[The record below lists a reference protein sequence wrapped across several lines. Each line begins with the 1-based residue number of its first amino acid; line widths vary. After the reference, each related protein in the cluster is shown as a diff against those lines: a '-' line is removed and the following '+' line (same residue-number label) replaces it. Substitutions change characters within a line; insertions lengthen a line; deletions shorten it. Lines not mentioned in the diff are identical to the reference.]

1 MGMSSKFH
9 TKLQDELV
17 QLGSKLG
24 FLATKEYPL
33 KNIYPGYSPIIDVVW
48 FYPLSEAQSLA
59 INKVYDLWPYWKGS
73 KALYPY
79 AAFEITSLDATSK
92 TIMSEIWNLKLAGFR
107 YSFNVVPSKNPKHPD
122 YMHKERAERIAR
134 TLKHFS
140 GMGDAFVVSIEELQK
155 IIYNMKSSHSSKP
168 PTKES
173 SLFKTPRLK
182 NNLHNNVM
190 RNLAEF
196 GRKHDF
202 ISVIEYTPKWLKRL
216 EKRVTFIRHDVAWL
230 LELPAN
236 TEIQFKEFL
245 ISLGVNPIRDVNPIE
260 VLTFEVELGTFDKH
274 SIGSVLNLAKITG
287 RGVLVI
293 ENKKPNLVETVKL
306 ISFNRV
312 DVRSIAECEKLFG
325 NLK

>member
-1 MGMSSKFH
+1 MSPATLH
-9 TKLQDELV
+9 TELQNELV
-17 QLGSKLG
+17 QLGNKFG

-33 KNIYPGYSPIIDVVW
+33 ENLYPGYSPIIDVVW
-48 FYPLSEAQSLA
+48 FYPLSEAQSSA
-59 INKVYDLWPYWKGS
+59 IYRVYDLWPYWKGS

-140 GMGDAFVVSIEELQK
+140 GVSDAFVISIKELQK
-155 IIYNMKSSHSSKP
+155 VIYNMKNSHSDVSHI
-168 PTKES
+168 KEPL
-173 SLFKTPRLK
+173 LFKTPRLRD
-182 NNLHNNVM
+182 NLHNNVM
-190 RNLAEF
+190 QKLTEF
-196 GRKHDF
+196 GKKHGF
-202 ISVIEYTPKWLKRL
+202 ISVIEYTPKWLKRF
-216 EKRVTFIRHDVAWL
+216 ERRVTFIRHDVVWL

-245 ISLGVNPIRDVNPIE
+245 NSLGVTPIRDISPIE
-260 VLTFEVELGTFDKH
+260 VLAFEVELGTFDKH

-293 ENKKPNLVETVKL
+293 ENKKPNLVETVRL
-306 ISFNRV
+306 ISSNRV
-312 DVRSIAECEKLFG
+312 DVKSIAECEELFRKL
-325 NLK
+325 K